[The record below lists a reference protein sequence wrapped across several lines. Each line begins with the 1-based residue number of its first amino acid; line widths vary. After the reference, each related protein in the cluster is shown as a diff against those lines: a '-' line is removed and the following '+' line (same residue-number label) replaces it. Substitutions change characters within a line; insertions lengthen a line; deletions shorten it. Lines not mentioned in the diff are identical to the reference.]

1 MDIPYSH
8 LKNITLFSVFTQQE
22 LQTLAPQI
30 KAFEFQKG
38 LTIIKQNTVA
48 QGIFVIFEGRLRIY
62 SFDFENKETAFAFL
76 NKGDFF
82 GELSVIDQIPSS
94 VNVETVE
101 PSILLLVPS
110 PLAKRLLQSH
120 TAFNQ
125 IVLHKLANTLRKS
138 NEKIRML
145 SAKSMGR
152 VIYFLSAQGNPNL
165 HGEVHGKMLTH
176 EEIANMVNLSRET
189 VSRTITQL
197 QKLGHLRIYY
207 QAEQKMFC
215 IKPIGIEENNIGFK
229 A

>member
-1 MDIPYSH
+1 M
-8 LKNITLFSVFTQQE
+8 
-22 LQTLAPQI
+22 
-30 KAFEFQKG
+30 
-38 LTIIKQNTVA
+38 
-48 QGIFVIFEGRLRIY
+48 
-62 SFDFENKETAFAFL
+62 
-76 NKGDFF
+76 
-82 GELSVIDQIPSS
+82 
-94 VNVETVE
+94 
-101 PSILLLVPS
+101 LLVPS